1 MKINVRT
8 LIGQVLELDVQADD
22 TVAMVKKNLVE
33 KTGIPQEQ
41 QSLRQGSQE
50 LDDDQ
55 TLKHYEIEEDALLH
69 LVLKME

>member
-41 QSLRQGSQE
+41 QSLRLGSQE

-55 TLKHYEIEEDALLH
+55 TLKHYEIEEDAFSTLY
-69 LVLKME
+69 

>member
-41 QSLRQGSQE
+41 QSLRLGSQE